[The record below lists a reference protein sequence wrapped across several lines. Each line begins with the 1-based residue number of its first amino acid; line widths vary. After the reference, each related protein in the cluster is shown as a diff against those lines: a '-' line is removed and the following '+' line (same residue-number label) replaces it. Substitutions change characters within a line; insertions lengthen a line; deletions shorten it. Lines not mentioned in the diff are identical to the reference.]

1 MTKILATVGI
11 IMATCLTLN
20 AAEGKERTVRLL
32 HIADTHAQ
40 LETHPEYMPGHTP
53 ELQMMGGFARL
64 KTALDRLKS
73 QSTSPVFIADSGD
86 AFQGSG
92 PAAWTEGEAILK
104 PLNALGLDIFVPG
117 NWEPVYGP
125 ERFKSLM
132 SRMTAKVI
140 TYNFQD
146 TATGT
151 RLFEPAAIMERGGVK
166 VAFIGVADPTTTQR
180 QPPAQVRG
188 LDSTRLEGLR
198 DFVKTIKREQKP
210 DLVVAV
216 THTGLTVSRQIAREI
231 PELDVLLSGH
241 THERTEQSILEGKV
255 IVVEPGSLGSFVGEL
270 DITLA
275 PQGGVASHRFRL
287 VPVTAKAFKEN
298 SDVKEIV
305 EQSLAP
311 HRARMERV
319 VGRSK
324 GTLMRYDVLETTT
337 DNFVADAVRG
347 ITGADIAFS
356 NGFRFGP
363 PIKPGQVTEG
373 DLWDVLP
380 LDARIKVGWVTGKQ
394 LRSYLENELELVYSK
409 DPWKLSGG
417 WGPRA
422 SGLKMTYYAH
432 NPPGK
437 RLVSIKVGGEEI
449 KDNNRYQIAG
459 CEREGETM
467 DFVCRM
473 HGVADVKIHGMTV
486 HQALLAHLA
495 GNPDISAE
503 RDQRVAV
510 LDLPPRVL
518 SQDEIL
524 SAAQGFQSKTITK

>member
-1 MTKILATVGI
+1 MT
-11 IMATCLTLN
+11 TCLTLK
-20 AAEGKERTVRLL
+20 AAEGEQRTVRLL

-40 LETHPEYMPGHTP
+40 LETHPEYMPGQTP

-64 KTALDRLKS
+64 KTALDKLKS
-73 QSTSPVFIADSGD
+73 ESTSPVFVADSGD

-132 SRMTAKVI
+132 SRLTAKVI
-140 TYNFQD
+140 AYNFHE
-146 TATGT
+146 TATGA
-151 RLFEPAAIMERGGVK
+151 RLFEPTVLMERGGVK

-188 LDSTRLEGLR
+188 LDSTRMEGLR

-241 THERTEQSILEGKV
+241 THERTENSIVEGKV

-275 PQGGVASHRFRL
+275 PEGGVANHRFRL
-287 VPVTAKAFKEN
+287 VPVTAEAFGEN
-298 SDVKEIV
+298 SEVKDIV
-305 EQSLAP
+305 EKSLAP
-311 HRARMERV
+311 HRARMNRV
-319 VGRSK
+319 VGKSD
-324 GTLMRYDVLETTT
+324 GTLMRYDVMETTT
-337 DNFVADAVRG
+337 DNFVADVVKDF
-347 ITGADIAFS
+347 TKADIAFS

-363 PIKPGQVTEG
+363 PIHPGPVTEG
-373 DLWDVLP
+373 DLWNVLP
-380 LDARIKVGWVTGKQ
+380 LDSRIKVGWVTGKQ
-394 LRSYLENELELVYSK
+394 LRNYLENELELVYSK

-437 RLVSIKVGGEEI
+437 RIVSIKVAGEEI
-449 KDNNRYQIAG
+449 KDENRYQLAG
-459 CEREGETM
+459 CEREGEAI

-473 HGVADVKIHGMTV
+473 RGVLDVKIHELTV

-495 GNPDISAE
+495 ENPHISAK

-510 LDLPPRVL
+510 LDLPPRVF
-518 SQDEIL
+518 SQDELL
-524 SAAQGFQSKTITK
+524 SSAPTTNQQALTK